1 MYKRKKQ
8 TKTNSML
15 NKKIIDLINEQI
27 WLENNA
33 SFYYLY
39 LSNQFSLNG
48 FGGISDFFKEQ
59 STEEREHMLKLIDYL
74 LDEDATPQ
82 IPNYNFME
90 DMDEDFNVLTHF
102 ENSLI
107 NEKRVSESI
116 HQIVNECK
124 EIGDIKTE
132 NFMQWFVIEQ
142 REEENKFKDII
153 DDLKII
159 GDDRGGLYQINK
171 ELGQLKDTEEDI

>member
-8 TKTNSML
+8 TKTTNML

-33 SFYYLY
+33 SFYYLH
-39 LSNQFSLNG
+39 LSIQFSING

-59 STEEREHMLKLIDYL
+59 SEEEREHMIKLINYL
-74 LDEDATPQ
+74 LDEDVTPN

-90 DMDEDFNVLTHF
+90 DMDEKFNIINYF
-102 ENSLI
+102 ENSLLS
-107 NEKRVSESI
+107 ERRVSESV
-116 HQIVNECK
+116 HKIVSKCK

-132 NFMQWFVIEQ
+132 NFMQWFVTEQ
-142 REEENKFKDII
+142 MEEENKFKSII

-159 GDDRGGLYQINK
+159 GDDRNGLYHFNKIIGDIN
-171 ELGQLKDTEEDI
+171 QS

>member
-8 TKTNSML
+8 TKTTNML

-33 SFYYLY
+33 SFYYLH
-39 LSNQFSLNG
+39 LSIQFSING

-59 STEEREHMLKLIDYL
+59 SEEEREHMIKLIEYL
-74 LDEDATPQ
+74 LDEDVTPN

-90 DMDEDFNVLTHF
+90 DMDEKFNIINYF
-102 ENSLI
+102 ENSLLS
-107 NEKRVSESI
+107 EKRVSESV
-116 HQIVNECK
+116 HKIVSKCK

-132 NFMQWFVIEQ
+132 NFMQWFVTEQ
-142 REEENKFKDII
+142 MEEENKFKSII

-159 GDDRGGLYQINK
+159 GDDRNGLYHFNK
-171 ELGQLKDTEEDI
+171 EMGDIN

>member
-8 TKTNSML
+8 TKTTSML
-15 NKKIIDLINEQI
+15 DKKIVDLINEQI

-33 SFYYLY
+33 SFYYLH
-39 LSNQFSLNG
+39 LSIQFSING

-59 STEEREHMLKLIDYL
+59 SEEEREHMLKLVDYL
-74 LDEDATPQ
+74 LDEDVTPN

-90 DMDEDFNVLTHF
+90 DMDENFNIINCF
-102 ENSLI
+102 ENSLSS
-107 NEKRVSESI
+107 ERRVSESI
-116 HQIVNECK
+116 HKIVNTCK

-132 NFMQWFVIEQ
+132 NFMQWFVTEQ
-142 REEENKFKDII
+142 MEEENKFKSLI

-159 GDDRGGLYQINK
+159 GDDRNGLYHFNK
-171 ELGQLKDTEEDI
+171 EMGNIDSEN